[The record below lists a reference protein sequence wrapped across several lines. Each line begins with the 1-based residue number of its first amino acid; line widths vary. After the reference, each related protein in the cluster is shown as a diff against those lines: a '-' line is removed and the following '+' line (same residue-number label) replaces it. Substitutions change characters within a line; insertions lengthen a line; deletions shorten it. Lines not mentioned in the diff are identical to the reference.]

1 MIKPEIKS
9 LKLRWLIPTIL
20 IYLMAFPILFFLL
33 YFFVKQK
40 SDFPWTAI
48 ALIGLVVIFSLTL
61 TYFIIQGYI
70 KILQLE
76 NEQAEIISRKEVDV
90 NRLENDQKYRLQ
102 YLEVD
107 KTLEIVKEMTKKQD
121 NPDNAKNNETL
132 TKQLMDTLKSAKE
145 LFHNMDSELKK

>member
-20 IYLMAFPILFFLL
+20 IYLMAFPILFVLL
-33 YFFVKQK
+33 CFFVKPER
-40 SDFPWTAI
+40 DYTWAAVAF
-48 ALIGLVVIFSLTL
+48 GLLVIIFSLTL

-90 NRLENDQKYRLQ
+90 NRLEKDQAYRLQ

-121 NPDNAKNNETL
+121 NPDNAKNNEPL
-132 TKQLMDTLKSAKE
+132 TKQFMDTLKSAKE
-145 LFHNMDSELKK
+145 LLHNMDSELKK